1 MWIELTLV
9 QQVLQGAQRFAH
21 EVGGYSFEA
30 LLLPELV
37 HRVVDV
43 NPFRKI
49 LRVAIFDHRRQQ
61 TPVEVRILPLQTRP
75 GF

>member
-1 MWIELTLV
+1 
-9 QQVLQGAQRFAH
+9 
-21 EVGGYSFEA
+21 
-30 LLLPELV
+30 
-37 HRVVDV
+37 
-43 NPFRKI
+43 